1 MIGLALLD
9 HLANHPDIRPQVAP
23 GMAHVDVSEHA
34 VPGLQVFGDEAG
46 AVMFRPVPDDPGV
59 YEMHYLFTQGM
70 RGRTALNRIRESVQ
84 VMFTDHG
91 ATAICGAV
99 PREHRASRVMSR
111 ALGARP
117 IGSHT
122 DYFGRACILY
132 VIERASWVVSSAE
145 SLAASAR

>member
-1 MIGLALLD
+1 MTPLALLAY
-9 HLANHPDIRPQVAP
+9 LANHDDIRPQVAP
-23 GMAHVDVSEHA
+23 GLAHVDVGEHD
-34 VPGLQVFGDEAG
+34 VPGLQVFGDETG
-46 AVMFRPVPDDPGV
+46 AVMFSPVPEDPGV
-59 YEMHYLFTQGM
+59 YEMHYLFTRSV
-70 RGRTALNRIRESVQ
+70 RGRAALNRIRAAITL
-84 VMFTDHG
+84 MFTEHH

-132 VIERASWVVSSAE
+132 VIERASWVVLSAE
-145 SLAASAR
+145 SLGASAP